1 MRSVVR
7 AATKAPAQEERGMF
21 KRSRDAIRVVL
32 VVAMMA
38 VTFAPAVRDGGGITA
53 KIPNQ
58 ASARQ
63 SAAIVVAQ
71 GRCFN
76 GRCF

>member
-1 MRSVVR
+1 
-7 AATKAPAQEERGMF
+7 MF
-21 KRSRDAIRVVL
+21 KRSMDAIRVVL

-38 VTFAPAVRDGGGITA
+38 VALVPAVRDGGGYTA

-58 ASARQ
+58 ANARHP
-63 SAAIVVAQ
+63 AAIVVAQ

>member
-1 MRSVVR
+1 
-7 AATKAPAQEERGMF
+7 MF
-21 KRSRDAIRVVL
+21 KRSVVL
-32 VVAMMA
+32 VIAMMA
-38 VTFAPAVRDGGGITA
+38 VAFVPAVRDGGGHTT

-58 ASARQ
+58 ASAHQ
-63 SAAIVVAQ
+63 PAAIVVAQ

>member
-1 MRSVVR
+1 
-7 AATKAPAQEERGMF
+7 MF
-21 KRSRDAIRVVL
+21 KTSRDAIRVVL
-32 VVAMMA
+32 VIAMMA
-38 VTFAPAVRDGGGITA
+38 VTFVPAVRDGGGHAA

-63 SAAIVVAQ
+63 PATIVVAQ